1 MNRYSHI
8 WCFTVHILLEGL
20 GWHPTKG
27 LAFHWEV
34 LNNVLLAIQGTG
46 KPKIWYLDN
55 AIASQQEVAACQI
68 SVHDTTGGHVFLYKK
83 QQWQNVVGWNVILR
97 TEHTVQNLPFLG
109 QPELQ
114 ISVTGLFLLQS
125 FDLVLYIHHQSE
137 GCASSAERKNQCFL
151 ISPFGTQLVSVTTE
165 YPLFPTEKLGV
176 WRCGG
181 GGGWGSGW
189 RKYIYWLG
197 LWTVWMLLGVHLKC
211 TQSIMLQ

>member
-34 LNNVLLAIQGTG
+34 FNNVLLAIQGTG

-97 TEHTVQNLPFLG
+97 TEHTVQNVPFLG

-114 ISVTGLFLLQS
+114 ISATGLFLLQS

-137 GCASSAERKNQCFL
+137 DCASSAERKNQCFL

-165 YPLFPTEKLGV
+165 YLLFPTEKLGV
-176 WRCGG
+176 WRCVGG
-181 GGGWGSGW
+181 GGVGV
-189 RKYIYWLG
+189 RMKKIYILAGAMNG
-197 LWTVWMLLGVHLKC
+197 LNVTGCTLKNVHN
-211 TQSIMLQ
+211 Q